1 MTRTRDTD
9 PRGATGWVAA
19 ILAVVVLVVGTPAA
33 PARAAVDEYVL
44 YYTVTSAYQGKP
56 ENLGEIAGRLLGN
69 SSRSTEIFNLNTA
82 RRQPDGGA
90 LTDPNTLHAGWYL
103 VVPWDAVGAGLQH
116 GVLPN
121 TAPAGAPAASA
132 PAVPPQASTPQAP
145 GVPAVPVVPGSP
157 AAPAPPLGGT
167 PPIPSLTPVPA
178 QIPSTPPPPA
188 PAGRCVAATAASAP
202 SNWATVRLAADLA
215 WPHTRGVGQLV
226 AIVDSGVDGRA
237 GQLAGRVSIG
247 ANIVTGD
254 GRGDSD
260 CLGTGTAMAGLVAA
274 QPADGDVF
282 AGVAPESVIMPVRVA
297 TDQPSADAAAQ
308 ATAIEVAVSAGATVI
323 ALGSYVDVTAEG
335 VSRAVEAALSRNI
348 VVVAAAPVG
357 PGAAAPP
364 AELISVGGVGA
375 DGTLLE
381 EYAADLVDVVAPGVN
396 VSSIGINGTKQF
408 VGSGT
413 QYAVALV
420 SGTVALVRAA
430 RPDLSAAQVAHRV
443 RVTADKTGDAQPDA
457 RYGGGMINPEAA
469 VTRELPEEATQ
480 VSTGRRPGQST
491 GGDGTR
497 VAFLL
502 TVLAGLVLSGLLV
515 FRLRRSVRR
524 AEMEPDTEDED
535 DGLDADWPAGTAP
548 EEQPRQPTLTGTH

>member
-1 MTRTRDTD
+1 MTRRRGTD
-9 PRGATGWVAA
+9 PRGARGWVGAIIAA
-19 ILAVVVLVVGTPAA
+19 VVLVAGAPAA

-44 YYTVTSAYQGKP
+44 YYTVTSAYQGRP
-56 ENLGEIAGRLLGN
+56 ENLGDIAGRLLGN

-90 LTDPNTLHAGWYL
+90 LTDPNALHAGWYL
-103 VVPWDAVGAGLQH
+103 VVPWDAVGPGLQH

-121 TAPAGAPAASA
+121 TAPAAAPPASA
-132 PAVPPQASTPQAP
+132 PGVPPQASTPQAS
-145 GVPAVPVVPGSP
+145 GVPAVPGRPS
-157 AAPAPPLGGT
+157 APASPLGGT
-167 PPIPSLTPVPA
+167 PPVPGLTPGPA
-178 QIPSTPPPPA
+178 QIPTAPPPPA
-188 PAGRCVAATAASAP
+188 PPGRCVTATAASAP

-237 GQLAGRVSIG
+237 GQLAGRVSVG

-274 QPADGDVF
+274 QPADGDAF
-282 AGVAPESVIMPVRVA
+282 AGVAPESVVMPVRVV
-297 TDQPSADAAAQ
+297 TDVPSADAVAQ

-335 VSRAVEAALSRNI
+335 VLRAIEAALTRNI
-348 VVVAAAPVG
+348 VVVAGAPAG
-357 PGAAAPP
+357 PGATAPP
-364 AELISVGGVGA
+364 AELISVGGVGV
-375 DGTLLE
+375 DGKLLE
-381 EYAADLVDVVAPGVN
+381 EYATDLVDVVAPGVN
-396 VSSIGINGTKQF
+396 VSSIGINGTKQL

-420 SGTVALVRAA
+420 AGEVALVRAA
-430 RPDLSAAQVAHRV
+430 HPDLSAAQVAHRV
-443 RVTADKTGDAQPDA
+443 VATADRMGDAQPDA

-480 VSTGRRPGQST
+480 VATGRRSGQST

-502 TVLAGLVLSGLLV
+502 TVLAGLVLSALLV
-515 FRLRRSVRR
+515 IRLRRSVRR
-524 AEMEPDTEDED
+524 AETETGGED
-535 DGLDADWPAGTAP
+535 DGLDADWPTGTAP
-548 EEQPRQPTLTGTH
+548 DEQPSQPTLTGAH

>member
-1 MTRTRDTD
+1 MTRTRGTA

-19 ILAVVVLVVGTPAA
+19 IIAAVVLVAGTPAA
-33 PARAAVDEYVL
+33 PARAALDEYVL

-116 GVLPN
+116 GVLPS
-121 TAPAGAPAASA
+121 TAPAAAPAASA
-132 PAVPPQASTPQAP
+132 PALPPQASTPQAP
-145 GVPAVPVVPGSP
+145 GVPGVPAVPGRPS
-157 AAPAPPLGGT
+157 APASPPGGT
-167 PPIPSLTPVPA
+167 PPIPTLTPGPA
-178 QIPSTPPPPA
+178 QIPSAPPPPA
-188 PAGRCVAATAASAP
+188 PPGKCVTATAASAP

-237 GQLAGRVSIG
+237 AQLAGRVSVG

-274 QPADGDVF
+274 QPVDGDAF
-282 AGVAPESVIMPVRVA
+282 AGVAPESVVMPVRVV
-297 TDQPSADAAAQ
+297 TEQPSADAVAQ

-335 VSRAVEAALSRNI
+335 VLRAIEAALSRNI
-348 VVVAAAPVG
+348 VVVAGAPAG
-357 PGAAAPP
+357 TGAAAPP
-364 AELISVGGVGA
+364 AELISVAGVGV
-375 DGTLLE
+375 DGKLLE

-396 VSSIGINGTKQF
+396 VSSIGTNGTKQF

-420 SGTVALVRAA
+420 AGEVALVRAA
-430 RPDLSAAQVAHRV
+430 HPDLSAAQVAHRV
-443 RVTADKTGDAQPDA
+443 RATADRMGDAQPAA

-480 VSTGRRPGQST
+480 VSTGRRSGQST

-502 TVLAGLVLSGLLV
+502 TVLAGLVLSALLV

-524 AEMEPDTEDED
+524 AATETGGED

-548 EEQPRQPTLTGTH
+548 DEQPSQPTLTGAH

>member
-1 MTRTRDTD
+1 MTGTRGTD
-9 PRGATGWVAA
+9 PRGARGWVGAIIAA
-19 ILAVVVLVVGTPAA
+19 VVLVAGAPAA

-56 ENLGEIAGRLLGN
+56 ENLGDIAVRLLGN

-116 GVLPN
+116 GVLPS
-121 TAPAGAPAASA
+121 TAPAAAPAASA
-132 PAVPPQASTPQAP
+132 PGVPPQASTPQAP
-145 GVPAVPVVPGSP
+145 GVVGVPAVPGRPS
-157 AAPAPPLGGT
+157 APASPLGGT
-167 PPIPSLTPVPA
+167 PPIPGLTPGPA
-178 QIPSTPPPPA
+178 QLPSAPPPPA
-188 PAGRCVAATAASAP
+188 PPGKCVTATAASAP
-202 SNWATVRLAADLA
+202 SNWATARLAADLA

-237 GQLAGRVSIG
+237 AQLASRVSVG

-274 QPADGDVF
+274 QPTDGDAF
-282 AGVAPESVIMPVRVA
+282 AGVAPESVVMPVRVV
-297 TDQPSADAAAQ
+297 TDVPSADAVAQ

-335 VSRAVEAALSRNI
+335 VLRAVEVALSRNI
-348 VVVAAAPVG
+348 VVVAGAPAG
-357 PGAAAPP
+357 PGATAPP
-364 AELISVGGVGA
+364 AELISVGGVGV
-375 DGTLLE
+375 DGKLLE

-420 SGTVALVRAA
+420 AGEVALVRAA
-430 RPDLSAAQVAHRV
+430 HPDLSAAQVAHRV
-443 RVTADKTGDAQPDA
+443 VATADKMGDAQPDA

-480 VSTGRRPGQST
+480 VSTGRRSGQRT
-491 GGDGTR
+491 GGDGVR

-502 TVLAGLVLSGLLV
+502 TVLAGLVLSALLV
-515 FRLRRSVRR
+515 MRLRRSVRR
-524 AEMEPDTEDED
+524 AETETGGED
-535 DGLDADWPAGTAP
+535 DGLDADWPAGAAP
-548 EEQPRQPTLTGTH
+548 DEHPHQPTLTGAH

>member
-1 MTRTRDTD
+1 MR
-9 PRGATGWVAA
+9 GWVGAIVAA
-19 ILAVVVLVVGTPAA
+19 VVLVAGAPAA

-116 GVLPN
+116 GVLPS
-121 TAPAGAPAASA
+121 TAPAAAPAASA
-132 PAVPPQASTPQAP
+132 PGVPPQASTPQAP
-145 GVPAVPVVPGSP
+145 GVPGVPAVPGRPS
-157 AAPAPPLGGT
+157 APASPLGGT
-167 PPIPSLTPVPA
+167 PPIPTPTPGPA
-178 QIPSTPPPPA
+178 QLPSAPPPPA
-188 PAGRCVAATAASAP
+188 PPGKCVTATAASAP
-202 SNWATVRLAADLA
+202 SNWASVRLGADLA

-237 GQLAGRVSIG
+237 AQLAGRVSVG

-274 QPADGDVF
+274 QPVDGDAF
-282 AGVAPESVIMPVRVA
+282 AGVAPESVVMPVRVV
-297 TDQPSADAAAQ
+297 TDVPSADAVAQ

-323 ALGSYVDVTAEG
+323 ALGSYVDATAEG
-335 VSRAVEAALSRNI
+335 VLRAIEAALSRNI
-348 VVVAAAPVG
+348 VVVAGAPAG
-357 PGAAAPP
+357 PGATAPP
-364 AELISVGGVGA
+364 AELISVAGVGV
-375 DGTLLE
+375 DGKLLE

-396 VSSIGINGTKQF
+396 VSSIGINGTQQF

-420 SGTVALVRAA
+420 AGEVALVRAA
-430 RPDLSAAQVAHRV
+430 HPDLSAAQVAHRV
-443 RVTADKTGDAQPDA
+443 LATADKMGDAQPDA

-480 VSTGRRPGQST
+480 VSTGRRSGQST
-491 GGDGTR
+491 GGDGIR

-502 TVLAGLVLSGLLV
+502 TVLAGLVLSALLV
-515 FRLRRSVRR
+515 IRLRRSVRR
-524 AEMEPDTEDED
+524 ADTETGGED
-535 DGLDADWPAGTAP
+535 DGLDADWPAGTTP
-548 EEQPRQPTLTGTH
+548 DEQPSQPTLTGAH

>member
-1 MTRTRDTD
+1 MTGTRDTD
-9 PRGATGWVAA
+9 RRGATGWVAA
-19 ILAVVVLVVGTPAA
+19 IIAAVVLVAGAPAA
-33 PARAAVDEYVL
+33 PARAALDEYVL

-121 TAPAGAPAASA
+121 TAPAAAPAASA
-132 PAVPPQASTPQAP
+132 PALPPQASTPQAP
-145 GVPAVPVVPGSP
+145 GVPAVPAVPGRPSP
-157 AAPAPPLGGT
+157 PASPPGGT
-167 PPIPSLTPVPA
+167 PPIPTLTPGPA
-178 QIPSTPPPPA
+178 QIPSAPPPPA
-188 PAGRCVAATAASAP
+188 PPGKCVTATAASAP

-237 GQLAGRVSIG
+237 AQLAGRVSVG

-274 QPADGDVF
+274 QPVDGDAF
-282 AGVAPESVIMPVRVA
+282 AGVAPESVVMPVRVV
-297 TDQPSADAAAQ
+297 TDVPSADAVAQ

-335 VSRAVEAALSRNI
+335 VLRAIEAALSRNI
-348 VVVAAAPVG
+348 VVVAGAPA
-357 PGAAAPP
+357 GAGATAPP
-364 AELISVGGVGA
+364 AELISVAGVGV
-375 DGTLLE
+375 DGKLLE

-420 SGTVALVRAA
+420 AGEVALVRAA
-430 RPDLSAAQVAHRV
+430 HPDLSAAQVAHRV
-443 RVTADKTGDAQPDA
+443 VATADKMGDAQPDA

-480 VSTGRRPGQST
+480 VSTGRRSGQST

-502 TVLAGLVLSGLLV
+502 TVLVGLVLSALLV

-524 AEMEPDTEDED
+524 AETETGGED

-548 EEQPRQPTLTGTH
+548 DEQPSQPTLTGAH

>member
-1 MTRTRDTD
+1 MTGTRDTD
-9 PRGATGWVAA
+9 RRGATQWVAA
-19 ILAVVVLVVGTPAA
+19 ILTAVVLVAGAPAA

-116 GVLPN
+116 GVLPS
-121 TAPAGAPAASA
+121 TAPAAAPAASA
-132 PAVPPQASTPQAP
+132 PALPPQASTPQAP
-145 GVPAVPVVPGSP
+145 GIPGVSAVPGRPS
-157 AAPAPPLGGT
+157 APASPPGGT
-167 PPIPSLTPVPA
+167 QPIPTLTPGPA
-178 QIPSTPPPPA
+178 QIPSAPPPPA
-188 PAGRCVAATAASAP
+188 PPGKCVTATAASAP
-202 SNWATVRLAADLA
+202 SNWATVRLAAELA

-237 GQLAGRVSIG
+237 SQLAGRVSVG

-274 QPADGDVF
+274 QPVDGDAF
-282 AGVAPESVIMPVRVA
+282 AGVAPESVVMPVRVV
-297 TDQPSADAAAQ
+297 TEQPSADAVAQ

-323 ALGSYVDVTAEG
+323 ALGSYVEVTAEG
-335 VSRAVEAALSRNI
+335 VLRAIEAALSRNI
-348 VVVAAAPVG
+348 VVVAGAPAG
-357 PGAAAPP
+357 TGAAAPP
-364 AELISVGGVGA
+364 AELISVAGVGV
-375 DGTLLE
+375 DGKFLE

-420 SGTVALVRAA
+420 AGEVALVRAA
-430 RPDLSAAQVAHRV
+430 HPDLSAAQVAHRV
-443 RVTADKTGDAQPDA
+443 LATADKMGDAQPDA
-457 RYGGGMINPEAA
+457 RYGGGMINPAAA

-480 VSTGRRPGQST
+480 VSSGRRSGQRT

-502 TVLAGLVLSGLLV
+502 TVLAGLVLSALLV

-524 AEMEPDTEDED
+524 AATEPDTEGED

-548 EEQPRQPTLTGTH
+548 DERPSQPTLTGAH

>member
-1 MTRTRDTD
+1 MTGTRDTD
-9 PRGATGWVAA
+9 RRGATGWVAA
-19 ILAVVVLVVGTPAA
+19 IVAAVVLVAGAPAA
-33 PARAAVDEYVL
+33 PARAALDEYVL

-121 TAPAGAPAASA
+121 TAPAAAPVASA
-132 PAVPPQASTPQAP
+132 PALPPQASTPQAP
-145 GVPAVPVVPGSP
+145 GVPAVPAVPGRPSP
-157 AAPAPPLGGT
+157 PASPPGGT
-167 PPIPSLTPVPA
+167 PPIPTLTPGPA
-178 QIPSTPPPPA
+178 QIPSAPPPPA
-188 PAGRCVAATAASAP
+188 PPGKCVTATAASAP

-237 GQLAGRVSIG
+237 AQLVGRVSVG

-274 QPADGDVF
+274 QPVDGDAF
-282 AGVAPESVIMPVRVA
+282 AGVAPESVVMPVRVV
-297 TDQPSADAAAQ
+297 TDVPSADAVAQ

-335 VSRAVEAALSRNI
+335 VLRAIEAALSRNI
-348 VVVAAAPVG
+348 VVVAGAPAG
-357 PGAAAPP
+357 TGAAAPP
-364 AELISVGGVGA
+364 AELISVAGVGV
-375 DGTLLE
+375 DGKLLE

-420 SGTVALVRAA
+420 AGEVALVRAA
-430 RPDLSAAQVAHRV
+430 HPDLSAAQVAHRV
-443 RVTADKTGDAQPDA
+443 RATADKMGDAQPDA
-457 RYGGGMINPEAA
+457 RYGGGMINLEAA

-480 VSTGRRPGQST
+480 VSTGRRSGQST

-502 TVLAGLVLSGLLV
+502 TVLVGLVLSALLV

-524 AEMEPDTEDED
+524 AETETGGED

-548 EEQPRQPTLTGTH
+548 DEQPSQPTLTGAH